1 MLYRLS
7 HQGSPYAV
15 NIRVHIS
22 FFFSQMKDIN
32 LLEEQAIGFY
42 SKRNS
47 NLNNLTSI
55 TKVEIVVKNCFI

>member
-1 MLYRLS
+1 
-7 HQGSPYAV
+7 
-15 NIRVHIS
+15 
-22 FFFSQMKDIN
+22 MKDIN